1 MKNKRLVKYKTEQ
14 LKLCQIK
21 LKIQVRAKLTN
32 DQCNELWDCN
42 EQLNVHVIKGH
53 KKRQRQGRQKK
64 ILRNHGQ
71 KCYNC
76 DEDKQLRLMQLNPR
90 MRKVYE
96 RTSLNELHK
105 TTRKDPLSSGSFLAQ
120 LDIKNSLRNGYI
132 TKMTTELLHNLKTQ

>member
-21 LKIQVRAKLTN
+21 LKIQIRAKLTN

-76 DEDKQLRLMQLNPR
+76 DENKQLRLMQLNPR

-105 TTRKDPLSSGSFLAQ
+105 TGDEK
-120 LDIKNSLRNGYI
+120 DIKNSLRNGYI

>member
-76 DEDKQLRLMQLNPR
+76 DEDKQLRLMQLNPTGDE
-90 MRKVYE
+90 K
-96 RTSLNELHK
+96 
-105 TTRKDPLSSGSFLAQ
+105 
-120 LDIKNSLRNGYI
+120 DIKNSLRNGYI

>member
-105 TTRKDPLSSGSFLAQ
+105 TSDEK
-120 LDIKNSLRNGYI
+120 DIKNSLRNGYI

>member
-105 TTRKDPLSSGSFLAQ
+105 TGDEK
-120 LDIKNSLRNGYI
+120 DIKNSLRNGYI

>member
-76 DEDKQLRLMQLNPR
+76 DENKQLRLMQLNPR

-105 TTRKDPLSSGSFLAQ
+105 TGDEK
-120 LDIKNSLRNGYI
+120 DIKNSLRNGYI

>member
-32 DQCNELWDCN
+32 NQCNELWDCN

-76 DEDKQLRLMQLNPR
+76 DENKQLRLMQLNPR

-105 TTRKDPLSSGSFLAQ
+105 TSDEK
-120 LDIKNSLRNGYI
+120 DIKNSLRNGYI

>member
-32 DQCNELWDCN
+32 DQCNDLWDCN

-105 TTRKDPLSSGSFLAQ
+105 TGDEK
-120 LDIKNSLRNGYI
+120 DIKNSLRNGYI

>member
-1 MKNKRLVKYKTEQ
+1 MKNKRLVKYKTKQ

-76 DEDKQLRLMQLNPR
+76 DENKQLRLMQLNPR

-105 TTRKDPLSSGSFLAQ
+105 TGDEK
-120 LDIKNSLRNGYI
+120 DIKNSLRNGYI

>member
-32 DQCNELWDCN
+32 DQCNDLWDCN

-76 DEDKQLRLMQLNPR
+76 DENKQLRLMQLNPR

-105 TTRKDPLSSGSFLAQ
+105 TGDEK
-120 LDIKNSLRNGYI
+120 DIKNSLRNGYI